1 MVCILQISSDII
13 MMCILG
19 QINTQGRGVIQTSG
33 VCNFGKLNYFLGKR
47 ASDDSRES
55 RYPTIDF
62 CKDPEAICSNKNYP
76 ELKWVS
82 LLILLL
88 LFLLLLLCCFFVH
101 GGLELTL
108 IHSSYRLLVS
118 SIGSMKFK
126 PTMRMDGTI

>member
-82 LLILLL
+82 LPI
-88 LFLLLLLCCFFVH
+88 LLLCCFFVH

-108 IHSSYRLLVS
+108 IHYSYRLLVS
-118 SIGSMKFK
+118 SIGLMKFK